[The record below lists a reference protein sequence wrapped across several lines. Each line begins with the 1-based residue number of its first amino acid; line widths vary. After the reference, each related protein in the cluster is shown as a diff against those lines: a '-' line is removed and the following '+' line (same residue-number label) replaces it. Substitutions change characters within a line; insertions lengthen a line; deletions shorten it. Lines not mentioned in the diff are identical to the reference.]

1 LLSAEHFHP
10 NPDAEKKMNPF
21 NELKQVKTLLVDD
34 DELIRDSLKIAFA
47 NKGCSMRVAETAEEG
62 LQAIKEEQF
71 DIIISDFRLPGM
83 NGLDFLKLAT
93 IAHPQAVNILITAYR
108 DEYLFTEAIRMG
120 VTEFIDKPF
129 SVKALAELLA
139 VSLKRQTQKR
149 LSAKEN

>member
-1 LLSAEHFHP
+1 
-10 NPDAEKKMNPF
+10 MNPF

-34 DELIRDSLKIAFA
+34 DEFIRDSLKIAFA
-47 NKGCSMRVAETAEEG
+47 TKGCAMRVAETAEEG

-93 IAHPQAVNILITAYR
+93 VTHPQAVNILITAYR
-108 DEYLFTEAIRMG
+108 DEYLFSEAIRMG

-139 VSLKRQTQKR
+139 LSLKRQAKKR
-149 LSAKEN
+149 LTA

>member
-1 LLSAEHFHP
+1 
-10 NPDAEKKMNPF
+10 MNPF

-34 DELIRDSLKIAFA
+34 DEFIRDSLKIAFA
-47 NKGCSMRVAETAEEG
+47 TKGCSMRVAETAEEG
-62 LQAIKEEQF
+62 LQAIKEERF

-93 IAHPQAVNILITAYR
+93 VTHPQAVNILITAYR
-108 DEYLFTEAIRMG
+108 DEYLFSEAIRMG

-139 VSLKRQTQKR
+139 ISLKRQAKNR
-149 LSAKEN
+149 LTAEKN

>member
-1 LLSAEHFHP
+1 
-10 NPDAEKKMNPF
+10 MNPF

-34 DELIRDSLKIAFA
+34 DEFIRDSLKIAFA
-47 NKGCSMRVAETAEEG
+47 TKGCSMRVAETAEEG

-93 IAHPQAVNILITAYR
+93 VAHPQAVNILITAYR

-139 VSLKRQTQKR
+139 VSLKRR
-149 LSAKEN
+149 AKQRITAAKN

>member
-1 LLSAEHFHP
+1 
-10 NPDAEKKMNPF
+10 MNPF

-47 NKGCSMRVAETAEEG
+47 TKGCSMRVAETAEEG
-62 LQAIKEEQF
+62 LQAIQEERF

-93 IAHPQAVNILITAYR
+93 VTHPQAVNILITAYR
-108 DEYLFTEAIRMG
+108 DEYLFSEAIRLG
-120 VTEFIDKPF
+120 ITEFIDKPF

-139 VSLKRQTQKR
+139 VSLKRQAKKR
-149 LSAKEN
+149 ITAGKN

>member
-10 NPDAEKKMNPF
+10 NPDAGKKMNPF

-93 IAHPQAVNILITAYR
+93 RTHPQAVNILITAYR

-139 VSLKRQTQKR
+139 VSLKRR
-149 LSAKEN
+149 AKKSITAIKN

>member
-1 LLSAEHFHP
+1 
-10 NPDAEKKMNPF
+10 MNPF

-71 DIIISDFRLPGM
+71 DIIISDFRLPGI
-83 NGLDFLKLAT
+83 NGLEFLKLAT
-93 IAHPQAVNILITAYR
+93 LAHPQAVNILITAYR
-108 DEYLFTEAIRMG
+108 DEYLFSEAIRMG

-139 VSLKRQTQKR
+139 VSLKRQTKKQ
-149 LSAKEN
+149 LSTREN

>member
-1 LLSAEHFHP
+1 
-10 NPDAEKKMNPF
+10 MNPF

-34 DELIRDSLKIAFA
+34 DELIRDSLKIAFTT
-47 NKGCSMRVAETAEEG
+47 KGCSMRVAETAEEG

-83 NGLDFLKLAT
+83 NGLNFLKLAT
-93 IAHPQAVNILITAYR
+93 ATHPQAVNILITAYR
-108 DEYLFTEAIRMG
+108 DEYLFSEAIRMG

-139 VSLKRQTQKR
+139 LSLKRLAKKR
-149 LSAKEN
+149 LTA

>member
-1 LLSAEHFHP
+1 MSSSVIH
-10 NPDAEKKMNPF
+10 
-21 NELKQVKTLLVDD
+21 LKSPLPPK
-34 DELIRDSLKIAFA
+34 AA
-47 NKGCSMRVAETAEEG
+47 MRVAETAEEG
-62 LQAIKEEQF
+62 LQAIKEERF

-83 NGLDFLKLAT
+83 NGLEFLKLANIT
-93 IAHPQAVNILITAYR
+93 HPDSVNILITAYR
-108 DEYLFTEAIRMG
+108 DEYLFSEAIRLG

>member
-1 LLSAEHFHP
+1 
-10 NPDAEKKMNPF
+10 MNPF

-34 DELIRDSLKIAFA
+34 DEFIRDSLKIAFA
-47 NKGCSMRVAETAEEG
+47 TKGCSMRVAETAEEG

-93 IAHPQAVNILITAYR
+93 VAHPQAVNILITAYR
-108 DEYLFTEAIRMG
+108 DEYLFSEAVRMG

-139 VSLKRQTQKR
+139 ISLKRQAKKR
-149 LSAKEN
+149 LTVEKN